1 MGFKKK
7 YIYNLFNIF
16 FLLLLYSCNKDK
28 VLFRQLDDKLTGIDF
43 TNKLLDTPE
52 LNILTY
58 LYYYNGAGVSVG
70 DFNNDGLTDIYFT
83 SNQEEDKLYINLG
96 DFHFKD
102 ITSLTGIVNN
112 KGWTTGVTTVDIN
125 NDGLLDIYICKTT
138 PIFNDEADSNLLF
151 VNQGIKNGMP
161 LFKEESSVYGLN
173 FKGYSTQAVFFDY
186 DLDSDLDMFLLNH
199 SVHPNRTYGNG
210 RKRTKIDSLSGDK
223 LFENVDGFY
232 KDVSGNAG
240 IFQGEIG
247 YGLGVSVSDINNDG
261 YPDIYVGNDFFE
273 NDYLYINQKDKTFK
287 EVISNDKSKLGHTTH
302 FSMGNSISDLNND
315 GNMDIVSLD
324 MLPENLN
331 TYKTSGLE
339 YPYQTYESYLKNG
352 YSPQFMQNTF
362 HVNSGNGSFKE
373 VGFLSGIAATEWSW
387 SPLVADYD
395 NDGEKDIYIT
405 NGILGATNNMDFINF
420 ISNEAIQKK
429 LNDNMTKKDMD
440 LVNMI
445 PKKKLQNYFFK
456 NNGNNTFDNLTNI
469 WSENNVSYSNGATY
483 ADLDNDGDLDILVNN
498 VNEVAFVL
506 KNTLKKD
513 SIKNGFLKVKF
524 KGSKKNILG
533 IGTKVYA
540 YINGKLIAHENYTT
554 RGYLSSVEPRIHI
567 GLGQNKS
574 IDSLQVIWTNGSFQ
588 TIKDVE
594 VNQEITVSIKN
605 AKGNFYSNPK
615 NKQDSFLVNVKELF
629 DFKHE
634 DNSSIEFNRDPLI
647 PYASTNLGSSTSV
660 SDVNNDGL
668 EDVFI
673 CGGKQQASKLFLQN
687 KEGEFR
693 PVQDELFKESAIN
706 EDIHSAFFDA
716 NGDGFKDLI
725 VVSGGNEFK
734 RGEPLKPRLYLNKKG
749 LFVHDSIQFESVEV
763 NASKVVT
770 IDIENDGD
778 LDVVITSNLIP
789 WEFGKTPQQYIFE
802 NDGKGNFNDVSST
815 FGKEF
820 QNIGNIQDVFWID
833 LNGDELNDAIAVGY
847 WMPISVFINDGK
859 KLNLQTN
866 NSLGETNGWWNSLKV
881 EDFDKDGDLDIVAGN
896 WGLNTR
902 LKASLNQP
910 VTLYSNDFDDNG
922 TIDPIVTCFYQDQ
935 ETPFS
940 SKDELAKQIPLIN
953 KKYLSYQNFAKAK
966 FTDLLPNKKINE
978 AYKKEAY
985 ELATCYFE
993 NQGDNTFKKHQ
1004 LPIMTQVSIVND
1016 IFVDDFNNDNFLD
1029 ILLVGNNYDVSTH
1042 LGKLDA
1048 SHGTLLLNDRKGF
1061 FNEIINQQFDI
1072 SGPARDIQKIR
1083 IGDNSYYI
1091 VSRNNDTPIFL
1102 KKNK

>member
-1 MGFKKK
+1 MSLKKT
-7 YIYNLFNIF
+7 YICVIIF
-16 FLLLLYSCNKDK
+16 FLLFYSCNKNEK
-28 VLFRQLDDKLTGIDF
+28 LFHKLGVKQTGIGF
-43 TNKLLDTPE
+43 VNKLSDTPE

-70 DFNNDGLTDIYFT
+70 DFNNDGLVDIYFT

-96 DFHFKD
+96 NFKFKD
-102 ITSLTGIVNN
+102 ITSQVGIEN
-112 KGWTTGVTTVDIN
+112 KTGWTTGVSIVDIN

-138 PIFNDEADSNLLF
+138 PIFNNEADSNLLF
-151 VNQGIKNGMP
+151 VNQGIKNGVP
-161 LFKEESSVYGLN
+161 FFKEESSRYGLD

-199 SVHPNRTYGNG
+199 SIHPNRTYGNG
-210 RKRTKIDSLSGDK
+210 RKRNNIDVLSGDK
-223 LFENVDGFY
+223 LFENIDGFY
-232 KDVSGNAG
+232 KDVSKETG

-273 NDYLYINQKDKTFK
+273 NDYLYINQKNKTFK
-287 EVISNDKSKLGHTTH
+287 EVISNDKYKLGHTTH
-302 FSMGNSISDLNND
+302 FSMGNAINDLNND

-373 VGFLSGIAATEWSW
+373 IGFLSGIAATEWSW
-387 SPLVADYD
+387 SPLIADYN

-405 NGILGATNNMDFINF
+405 NGILGATNDMDFINF

-429 LNDNMTKKDMD
+429 LNDKMTEKEMD

-456 NNGNNTFDNLTNI
+456 NNGNNTFDNNTNV

-483 ADLDNDGDLDILVNN
+483 ADLDNDGDLDIVVNN
-498 VNEVAFVL
+498 VNEVAFIL

-513 SIKNGFLKVKF
+513 STKSNFLKVKF
-524 KGSKKNILG
+524 KGSKNNIFG

-540 YINGKLIAHENYTT
+540 YTNGKLIANENYTT
-554 RGYLSSVEPRIHI
+554 RGYLSSVEPNIHM
-567 GLGQNKS
+567 GLGQHKN
-574 IDSLQVIWTNGSFQ
+574 IDSLKVIWTNGKYQ
-588 TIKDVE
+588 TIKNVKA
-594 VNQEITVSIKN
+594 NQEITVAIIN
-605 AKGNFYSNPK
+605 AKVDFYSKSK
-615 NKQDSFLVNVKELF
+615 NQHTSFLQNTSPLF
-629 DFKHE
+629 NFKHD

-673 CGGKQQASKLFLQN
+673 CGAKHQSSQLLIQNKDGSFKSVQEKLFIEN
-687 KEGEFR
+687 
-693 PVQDELFKESAIN
+693 AIN
-706 EDIHSAFFDA
+706 EDVYSLFFDA
-716 NGDGFKDLI
+716 NRDGFKDLI

-734 RGEPLKPRLYLNKKG
+734 RGKPLKPRLYINNKG
-749 LFVHDSIQFESVEV
+749 FFVKDSIQFKNVEI

-770 IDIENDGD
+770 VDIENDGD
-778 LDVVITSNLIP
+778 LDVVMTSNLIP
-789 WEFGKTPQQYIFE
+789 WQFGKKPQQYIFE
-802 NDGKGNFNDVSST
+802 NDGKGNFNNVSAT

-820 QNIGNIQDVFWID
+820 QNIGNIQDVFWTD
-833 LNGDELNDAIAVGY
+833 LNGDKLNDVIAVGY

-866 NSLGETNGWWNSLKV
+866 NNLEATNGWWNSVQV

-902 LKASLNQP
+902 LKASVSQP
-910 VTLYSNDFDDNG
+910 ITLYSNDFDDNK
-922 TIDPIVTCFYQDQ
+922 TIDPVVTCYYQNK
-935 ETPFS
+935 ETTFS
-940 SKDELAKQIPLIN
+940 SKDELAKQIPLLN
-953 KKYLSYQNFAKAK
+953 KKYLSYKDFAKAD
-966 FTDLLPNKKINE
+966 FYDLLPQDKINN
-978 AYKKEAY
+978 AYKKRVY
-985 ELATCYFE
+985 ELASCYFE
-993 NQGDNTFKKHQ
+993 NQGNNTFKRHE
-1004 LPIMTQVSIVND
+1004 LPVMTQISTVND
-1016 IFVDDFNNDNFLD
+1016 ILVDDFNNDSFLD
-1029 ILLVGNNYDVSTH
+1029 VLLVGNNYDISTH

-1048 SHGTLLLNDRKGF
+1048 SHGTLLLNNKKGF
-1061 FNEIINQQFDI
+1061 FNEVENQQFDI
-1072 SGPARDIQKIR
+1072 SGPARDIQKI
-1083 IGDNSYYI
+1083 IINDSIYYI
-1091 VSRNNDTPIFL
+1091 ISRNNDTPIFL
-1102 KKNK
+1102 KKK